1 MASML
6 EFGINMSMLMGGNFV
21 PEATKAGQA
30 LSNLQKHAQGLQKLS
45 GRMQAFQK
53 QQSRLELSREKLVQ
67 ARENVR
73 RLREEF
79 KRTSHPTEE
88 MRKKFAD
95 AQKQA
100 GLLGADFQAQQKKLA
115 ELNSELQKSGVNTSK
130 LISEQGRLASETD
143 KVRAAQDRLTRAQ
156 EKYSSIRGKLS
167 WGNMKGD
174 ILTSMGTLK
183 VLQAPVTVSMNY
195 EQAMSQVKA
204 VANPNEE
211 QYQALRA
218 QSLELGRTTQFSAI
232 QAANSQENLARA
244 GFTVDKILAMM
255 PEVLNVAAADG
266 MELAQAADIVGGNLR
281 GFNLAADQAQR
292 ISDILA
298 FTSSSSATNVAMAG
312 AALQGISG
320 TAAVQGIT
328 PEQAASYIGVLAN
341 RANLQGTEAATTLE
355 RSISALA
362 MRKGDTDKI
371 LKQYGIA
378 TKTRSG
384 RMRMLEDI
392 VEELY
397 DKTIAKGPNDLQN
410 AFMGVF
416 GKAYGGDMMKLAIA
430 VKENEVAKLQKGLMT
445 NKTGAAA
452 QMARTRNDNLK
463 GDLTGLSSAWEGF
476 MESVGN
482 PLQDWSR
489 TIVQGITNALNKITS
504 FIKENEKLAELVIK
518 IGAGIAAWKVGMTA
532 FKYGGLLLQLPKAWL
547 DMRLAEHAAN
557 MATIAGNAGTLAGNI
572 DNASKA
578 AGIFGVSL
586 SSILGTVGLIA
597 LACYEIYQHW
607 EQITAWATKAG
618 EAISSIDTGKIQAAK
633 VGSLS
638 RSDIDYGVSVM
649 SSTYM
654 PPSIKNATGGI
665 YTRPIWTWAAER
677 GAEAIIPLTD
687 KARGIPLLMQAA
699 QMLGLTRND
708 TTITHPDST
717 LTANQSAMTQASNLP
732 ANQSAMTQG
741 NTLTQ
746 NHTAMTQAASSIT
759 ENTSLIQAANYIGG
773 ITHAGRFDDVHNIR
787 GGNSDNSTHP
797 TVNLTVNISGDT
809 QDMSIAEKIKQA
821 VIDALNEITSR
832 QERLAYA

>member
-6 EFGINMSMLMGGNFV
+6 EFGINMSLLMGGDFNAKV
-21 PEATKAGQA
+21 TPAVRKLDE
-30 LSNLQKHAQGLQKLS
+30 LSRKMKGLQKTQSNIKAWQAQATKLKEVEERLKS
-45 GRMQAFQK
+45 ARTETERMKLGEAAESQRRKLDEYTQALNKAGIYTADVARK
-53 QQSRLELSREKLVQ
+53 QEEL
-67 ARENVR
+67 ARE
-73 RLREEF
+73 LD
-79 KRTSHPTEE
+79 RT
-88 MRKKFAD
+88 A
-95 AQKQA
+95 
-100 GLLGADFQAQQKKLA
+100 
-115 ELNSELQKSGVNTSK
+115 
-130 LISEQGRLASETD
+130 
-143 KVRAAQDRLTRAQ
+143 KVQDRLARAQ
-156 EKYSSIRGKLS
+156 EKYASLRGQLS

-174 ILTSMGTLK
+174 ILTSMGALK

-341 RANLQGTEAATTLE
+341 RANRQGTEAATTLE

-430 VKENEVAKLQKGLMT
+430 VKEGEVAELQGGLQT
-445 NKTGAAA
+445 RKTGAAA
-452 QMARTRNDNLK
+452 KMARTRNDNLK

-482 PLQDWSR
+482 PLQEWSR

-504 FIKENEKLAELVIK
+504 FIKENEKLAEIVIK

-532 FKYGGLLLQLPKAWL
+532 FKYGGMLLQLPKAWL
-547 DMRLAEHAAN
+547 DMKLAEHAAN

-572 DNASKA
+572 GNASKA
-578 AGIFGVSL
+578 AEIFGVSL

-633 VGSLS
+633 AGTLR
-638 RSDIDYGVSVM
+638 RSDPDYGMAVM
-649 SSTYM
+649 FSTHA
-654 PPSIKNATGGI
+654 PANNALGGI
-665 YTRPIWTWAAER
+665 YNRPILTWAAER

-687 KARGIPLLMQAA
+687 KSRGIPLLMQAA

-717 LTANQSAMTQASNLP
+717 ITKNHT
-732 ANQSAMTQG
+732 AMTQG
-741 NTLTQ
+741 NTLTV
-746 NHTAMTQAASSIT
+746 NHTAMTQASNLTANHSAMTQAASSIT
-759 ENTSLIQAANYIGG
+759 DNTSLIQAANYIGG